1 MESRYL
7 SQAWPDE
14 PRGDGYRERQRGG
27 GDEDTDCNHRQSSA
41 LSGFLLLWPELL
53 VPQTCDL
60 KLQGRA
66 RQKKE
71 GEEEDEN
78 DDL

>member
-1 MESRYL
+1 MSPE
-7 SQAWPDE
+7 E
-14 PRGDGYRERQRGG
+14 MVGERERERE
-27 GDEDTDCNHRQSSA
+27 EDTDCNHRQSSA

-60 KLQGRA
+60 KLRGKA

-71 GEEEDEN
+71 GEEDEN